1 MSARQPELALSP
13 AVSPS
18 PPSSAPLSSDR
29 TEAEM
34 PGVAPTAAMPS
45 PRGSGLFGGRELLL
59 LGLMAVL
66 LLWAAWATRELLAL
80 KERRVVSV
88 SLATMVQDF
97 VASEARR
104 GASQQDAA
112 ARTRAY
118 LGAIDAAMRAISEDG
133 TTILVSE
140 AVLGNS
146 VPDVTTTVMKAVN
159 SRLGLAPSPAAPS
172 AAAAPLAGLPPLPG
186 PSAPNPEMSMPDAKA
201 AADSAGATTNPL
213 AEPVQ

>member
-1 MSARQPELALSP
+1 MSMQQPELPP
-13 AVSPS
+13 APATTPA
-18 PPSSAPLSSDR
+18 PPASAPLDNAGAQER
-29 TEAEM
+29 GMMHGPPTRLPPARGIGGFRPREM
-34 PGVAPTAAMPS
+34 VM
-45 PRGSGLFGGRELLL
+45 
-59 LGLMAVL
+59 MAVL
-66 LLWAAWATRELLAL
+66 AALLVWAAWATAELLAL

-112 ARTRAY
+112 ARTKAY

-146 VPDVTTTVMKAVN
+146 VPDVTTTVMLAVN
-159 SRLGLAPSPAAPS
+159 RQLGLQPAA
-172 AAAAPLAGLPPLPG
+172 AQAPLAGLPPLPAPRLPAPPASVPDVSMADRRGEEADVGAEANPFAG
-186 PSAPNPEMSMPDAKA
+186 PA
-201 AADSAGATTNPL
+201 
-213 AEPVQ
+213 Q